1 MLDVGEMQN
10 TPKTKYAKD
19 YQPPAFFIDKVDLEF
34 DLHPTETR
42 VTATLAC
49 RRNGE
54 HDHALIL
61 NGEQVEL
68 LSLAIDEKV
77 LAPTDYDLGDDA
89 LCIANVA
96 DQFSLQMECQ
106 INPQANT
113 ELSGLYLSGGN
124 FCTQCEAE
132 GFRRIIYF
140 PDRPDI
146 LSRYSVV
153 VRADKNAYPVLLSN
167 GNPESAGQGDDGRH
181 WAKWDDPHP
190 KPSYLFA
197 LVAGDLKAYS
207 DQFTTSSGRNVDL
220 HIYVAEHDLPKCG
233 HAMASLKQAMRWDE
247 DVYGLEYD
255 LDVYNI
261 VAVSDFNMGAME
273 NKGLNVF
280 NTRYVLAS
288 PDTATDQDYDG
299 VEGVIAHEYFHNW
312 TGNRVTCRDWFQLSL
327 KEGLTVFRDQEF
339 SADQGSRAVKRIE
352 DVRVLRAVQFPEDRG
367 PMAHPVRPES
377 YIEINNFY
385 TPTVYN
391 KGAEVIRMMHGI
403 LGADGFRRGMDLYF
417 ERHDGQAVTCDDFVA
432 AMADAGDVDL
442 DHFKLW
448 YAQAGTPHVKA
459 ECVQDHAQGT
469 LTLTLRQSLKATP
482 GQSDKSPMLIPLK
495 TGFISRS
502 GEEVTTVFQGVAATE
517 HMVMLSAAEQ
527 SFEFSGVKEDVLPS
541 LLRGFSA
548 PVELE
553 IQLDKADLKC
563 LAQFDSDPFN
573 RWEAMQRLAIDEV
586 LGRIEKPESVQN
598 SAVTSA
604 IEATLDKTD
613 LDPAFIAE
621 ALTLPSEAV
630 LGDHMKIVDVEALFD
645 ARKALRRDVLAH
657 LKPKFLDIYR
667 KTASQDDKGARKLKN
682 VLLGYLTTV
691 ADEEMEALAFEQFQ
705 QAQNMTDESA
715 AFACLIQHKTEVSE
729 QAVEAFYAKWREE
742 PLVLD
747 KWFSIQATTSS
758 PNCLDIIDR
767 LVHHE
772 DYNRRNPNR
781 VRSLVSA
788 FSFANQRY
796 FHDASGKGYA
806 FLKDEVLKVDQLN
819 PQTAARLLAPLGRW
833 RRFDE
838 SRAALMRD
846 ALRQIVDTPGLSKD
860 VFEIASKSLV

>member
-34 DLHPTETR
+34 DLHPTETK

-54 HDHALIL
+54 HDHPLIL
-61 NGEQVEL
+61 NGEQVQL
-68 LSLAIDEKV
+68 LSLAIDEKA
-77 LAPTDYDLGDDA
+77 LAPADYDLRDDS
-89 LCIANVA
+89 LCIADMA
-96 DQFSLQMECQ
+96 DQFSLRMVCQ

-153 VRADKNAYPVLLSN
+153 VRADKTAYPVLLSN
-167 GNPESAGQGDDGRH
+167 GNPQGAGQGNEGRH

-207 DQFTTSSGRNVDL
+207 DQFTTVSGRQVDL
-220 HIYVAEHDLPKCG
+220 NIYVAEQDLSKCG
-233 HAMASLKQAMRWDE
+233 HAMVSLKQAMRWDE

-403 LGADGFRRGMDLYF
+403 LGADAFRRGMDLYF
-417 ERHDGQAVTCDDFVA
+417 ERHDGEAVTCDDFVA
-432 AMADAGDVDL
+432 AMADAGGVDL

-459 ECVQDHAQGT
+459 EFVQNGDRG
-469 LTLTLRQSLKATP
+469 TLTLRQSLKATP
-482 GQSDKSPMLIPLK
+482 GQSDKRPMLIPVK
-495 TGFISRS
+495 TAFISRS
-502 GEEVTTVFQGVAATE
+502 GEEVMSVFQGVAGQE
-517 HMVMLSAAEQ
+517 HMVMLAAEEQ
-527 SFEFSGVKEDVLPS
+527 SFEFSGLKDDVLPS

-553 IQLDKADLKC
+553 IELGKADLER
-563 LAQFDSDPFN
+563 LARFDSDPFN

-586 LGRIEKPESVQN
+586 LERIEKTGTPQN
-598 SAVTSA
+598 SGVVSA
-604 IEATLDKTD
+604 IEATLENDE

-630 LGDHMKIVDVEALFD
+630 LGDHMKVVDVEGLFD
-645 ARKALRRDVLAH
+645 VRKALRCGVLDH
-657 LKPKFLDIYR
+657 LKPKILKAYH
-667 KTASQDDKGARKLKN
+667 KTALQDDKGARKLKN
-682 VLLGYLTTV
+682 VLLGYLTS
-691 ADEEMEALAFEQFQ
+691 ALDEDMEALAFDQFQ
-705 QAQNMTDESA
+705 QAKNMTDESA
-715 AFACLIQHKTEVSE
+715 ALACLIQHKTKISD
-729 QAVEAFYAKWREE
+729 QAVELFYAKWRDE

-747 KWFSIQATTSS
+747 KWFSIQATMSS
-758 PNCLDIIDR
+758 KDCLDVIER
-767 LVHHE
+767 LAHHE

-806 FLKDEVLKVDQLN
+806 FLKDEVLKVDKLN

-838 SRAALMRD
+838 CRAALMRE
-846 ALRQIVDTPGLSKD
+846 ALQQIVDTPGLSKD